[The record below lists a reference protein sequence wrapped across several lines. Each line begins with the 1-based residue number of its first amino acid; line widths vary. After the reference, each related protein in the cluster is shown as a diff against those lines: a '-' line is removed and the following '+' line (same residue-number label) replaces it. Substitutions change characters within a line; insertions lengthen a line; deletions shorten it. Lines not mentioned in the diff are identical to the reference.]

1 MSTSTP
7 IPRWHRTLFVAAA
20 VMTFVLVGSG
30 GFVCVTD
37 ASAGCPDW
45 PTCHGRLI
53 PPLQLLS
60 VIEWVHRIAS
70 PITLPVIITAAVVA
84 WRRHRDRSW
93 VVWPVV
99 GAIAA
104 IINVVAYGAIGVFW
118 GLPRGWAAAD
128 LGTALLALALM
139 VVAAVVI
146 RRAGHESERTSP
158 RLSLGSPLAKLTSA
172 SLLAVFT
179 TIVSGV
185 LVARP
190 HSVVRCMGWPDL
202 LHFATPV
209 DGFDQL
215 QLVRLGFAA
224 VTVVMVLATVAQAWR
239 AEDPALRTPAAAAG
253 ALVLACVLLGVL
265 TPSPDPGF
273 VVPMITMVCAEAL
286 WASLVVLTARVALD

>member
-1 MSTSTP
+1 VSP
-7 IPRWHRTLFVAAA
+7 EPFPHWHRSLFLLAA

-53 PPLQLLS
+53 PPMQLLS

-70 PITLPVIITAAVVA
+70 PLTLPVIIAAAVVA
-84 WRRHRDRSW
+84 WRRHRARPW
-93 VVWPVV
+93 VVWPVL

-104 IINVVAYGAIGVFW
+104 IVNVVAYGAIGVFW

-146 RRAGHESERTSP
+146 LRASTDP
-158 RLSLGSPLAKLTSA
+158 RGPPPRVTLGSPLAKLTTA
-172 SLLAVFT
+172 SLLAVFA

-202 LHFATPV
+202 LHFAAPI
-209 DGFDQL
+209 DGFDQV

-224 VTVVMVLATVAQAWR
+224 ITVLLVVVTAAQAWR
-239 AEDPALRTPAAAAG
+239 ANQPTLR
-253 ALVLACVLLGVL
+253 VLASVVGSLMSACVVLGVL

-273 VVPMITMVCAEAL
+273 VVPMLTMVCAEAL
-286 WASLVVLTARVALD
+286 WAFLVVLTARVALG

>member
-1 MSTSTP
+1 MSSASF
-7 IPRWHRTLFVAAA
+7 PRWHRSLFLLAAA
-20 VMTFVLVGSG
+20 LTFVLVGSG

-37 ASAGCPDW
+37 ASSGCPDW

-53 PPLQLLS
+53 PPMQLLS

-70 PITLPVIITAAVVA
+70 PLTLPVIIAAAVVA
-84 WRRHRDRSW
+84 WRQHRARPW
-93 VVWPVV
+93 VVRSVL

-104 IINVVAYGAIGVFW
+104 IINVVVYGAIGAFW

-139 VVAAVVI
+139 VVAAVVVI
-146 RRAGHESERTSP
+146 QASDDPHGDPP
-158 RLSLGSPLAKLTSA
+158 RLSLDTPLAKLATA

-202 LHFATPV
+202 LHLAAPA

-215 QLVRLGFAA
+215 RLIRLGFAA
-224 VTVVMVLATVAQAWR
+224 LTVVLVLVTVARAWQAGR
-239 AEDPALRTPAAAAG
+239 PALRVPAGVVG
-253 ALVLACVLLGVL
+253 ATMLACVLLAVL

-273 VVPMITMVCAEAL
+273 VVPMLTMVAAESL
-286 WASLVVLTARVALD
+286 WAFLVALTARVLLG